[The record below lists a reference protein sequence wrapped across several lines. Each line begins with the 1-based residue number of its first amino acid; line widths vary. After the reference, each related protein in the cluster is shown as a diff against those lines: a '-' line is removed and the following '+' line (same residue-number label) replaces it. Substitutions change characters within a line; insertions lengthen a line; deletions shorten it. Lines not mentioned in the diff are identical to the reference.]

1 MIEKVRPVSE
11 MKTMEM
17 STQAEPSKEVSTTS
31 SASKTFQITTSG
43 PPTHEATTKY
53 WETKT
58 TIPRSGMIF
67 KTKTTKTKSSK
78 INKKGSIKSTSQS
91 SRPKAKASLTKEKVA
106 SDNGLGNQISLS
118 QGRQINVVVS
128 AKEDTQRII
137 RMIRDQINH
146 CIRREIRKEVE
157 RATVTFIHKRFPTAV
172 TNGMGIFL
180 KQNAVV
186 RRIIHRMLHQYKA
199 QVNIYAR
206 LLR

>member
-1 MIEKVRPVSE
+1 MIEKVRPVSEKGQE

-17 STQAEPSKEVSTTS
+17 STQAGPSEEEISTTS
-31 SASKTFQITTSG
+31 SAPFQITSFG
-43 PPTHEATTKY
+43 PPSQEPTNKY
-53 WETKT
+53 LETKKA
-58 TIPRSGMIF
+58 IPRVIS
-67 KTKTTKTKSSK
+67 KSTKVKSSR
-78 INKKGSIKSTSQS
+78 INKKGSMISTSQS
-91 SRPKAKASLTKEKVA
+91 SRPKAKASPTTEKI
-106 SDNGLGNQISLS
+106 SSNNGLGNQISLS
-118 QGRQINVVVS
+118 QGRKINVVVS

-186 RRIIHRMLHQYKA
+186 RGIIHRMLRQYKA

>member
-1 MIEKVRPVSE
+1 MIEKVRPVSEKGQE

-17 STQAEPSKEVSTTS
+17 STQAGPSEEEISTTS
-31 SASKTFQITTSG
+31 SAPFQITSFG
-43 PPTHEATTKY
+43 SPSQEPTNKY
-53 WETKT
+53 LETKKA
-58 TIPRSGMIF
+58 IPRVIS
-67 KTKTTKTKSSK
+67 KSTKVKSSR
-78 INKKGSIKSTSQS
+78 INKKGSMISTSQS
-91 SRPKAKASLTKEKVA
+91 SRPKAKASPTTEKI
-106 SDNGLGNQISLS
+106 SSNNGLGNQISLS
-118 QGRQINVVVS
+118 QGRKINVVVS

-172 TNGMGIFL
+172 TNGMGVFL

-186 RRIIHRMLHQYKA
+186 RKIIHRMLHQYKA

>member
-11 MKTMEM
+11 KGQEMKTVEM
-17 STQAEPSKEVSTTS
+17 ITEAGPSEEEISTTS
-31 SASKTFQITTSG
+31 SSPFRITSFG
-43 PPTHEATTKY
+43 PPSQEPTNKY
-53 WETKT
+53 LETKKA
-58 TIPRSGMIF
+58 IPRVIS
-67 KTKTTKTKSSK
+67 KSTKVKSSR
-78 INKKGSIKSTSQS
+78 INKKGSITSTSQS
-91 SRPKAKASLTKEKVA
+91 SRPKPKASLTHEEV
-106 SDNGLGNQISLS
+106 SSNQINLS
-118 QGRQINVVVS
+118 QGGKINVVVS

-146 CIRREIRKEVE
+146 CIRREFRKEVE

-186 RRIIHRMLHQYKA
+186 RGIIHRMLRQYKA